1 MEGFQRRHS
10 ELNDLGARVVGVSAD
25 TWATQGAFS
34 EDLGLEFPLLSDWP
48 DRKTIATF
56 GVEREAGPTA
66 RRVTFVFDA
75 EGVLRDVIDDE
86 REMSAHPDGAVEAVR
101 RLVDAAAG

>member
-1 MEGFQRRHS
+1 MPWMNIPAAVRPTPV
-10 ELNDLGARVVGVSAD
+10 RV
-25 TWATQGAFS
+25 
-34 EDLGLEFPLLSDWP
+34 
-48 DRKTIATF
+48 
-56 GVEREAGPTA
+56 AGQTA

-86 REMSAHPDGAVEAVR
+86 REMSAHPDGAVEAVQ